1 MLKGKRNITTDTAL
15 RLAKKTGTRK
25 PKHSELGLSIIEGLK
40 QVVAPHLGEIELRT
54 TAGKI
59 ASTRPTSR
67 IRIIFN
73 SLYLPEGIPA
83 VPGPFW

>member
-40 QVVAPHLGEIELRT
+40 
-54 TAGKI
+54 
-59 ASTRPTSR
+59 
-67 IRIIFN
+67 
-73 SLYLPEGIPA
+73 
-83 VPGPFW
+83 